1 MRQIFT
7 ILFLT
12 IFIPFGL
19 NAEENRGYSI
29 RGEVIDKITRE
40 PLPAVVVAV
49 EGTKYITTTDANG
62 KFIFPDVPGGMYML
76 KADMLGYKSCLS
88 YEFMLTVNGVEI
100 TLELEED
107 NLQLNEITVKP
118 KADPFKR
125 VKESPLSQ
133 KSISIQEIERNPGA
147 NRDISKV
154 LNSFPG
160 VATVNGDSERN
171 DIIVRG
177 GAPSENR
184 FYLDG
189 VEIPTINH
197 FSTQGS
203 TGGVVGIIDAG
214 LVRDADF
221 YSGAFPVNKG
231 NALSSVLDIR
241 YKEGDLTKNSYKF
254 TIGAYE
260 AGLNATG
267 SFSDKTTFIMSARV
281 SYLQFLFKA
290 LSLPLLPTFTDMQFK
305 VKHRFD
311 RRHEISIIGLGALD
325 NMSLNEDTGGKERN
339 EYILAYLP
347 VIKQDVYT
355 LGATYRY
362 YDNNGYWNF
371 VLSNSYLRN
380 KNTKYT
386 GNDDQNPEK
395 LSLAYTS
402 VENEVKLRAE
412 KIANISNFRITA
424 GVGVEFPKYENDTYQ
439 KIFLI
444 TPVTINYQTSF
455 SLTKYNLFASA
466 NYTTPDDK
474 LSLTLGFRSDANNY
488 SNSMKNLLGTFSP
501 RLAVSYKVLNNLS
514 FSSSVG
520 RYYQLPPLT
529 VLGYADN
536 SGGLLNKN
544 VDYIGVDHYIAGVEY
559 KKASLLQVTFEVF
572 YKKYSNMLRS
582 VNDNIPLM
590 GKSTVYGASGNE
602 PAASDIKGKSY
613 GAELSVR
620 LFAGDK
626 FNLSGTGTL
635 YRSLYQ
641 QGGTKKWI
649 PQSWDNKVILAFAAG
664 YKLPYNFY
672 AGIKYRYAGGS
683 PYTPYDVDRSSLV
696 QAWDAS
702 GRAYFDYTR
711 HNQERLPSFSQLDVR
726 LDKDIYRDKIAFKIY
741 IDIQNVLNRQNV
753 NPDIL
758 LSSGNIAN
766 PEAPLNEQRYVMKS
780 LDNTTGTILPTIG
793 ISVEF

>member
-1 MRQIFT
+1 MRQIF
-7 ILFLT
+7 ILLFLI

-19 NAEENRGYSI
+19 QAEEKRGYSI

-40 PLPAVVVAV
+40 PLPAVVVAI
-49 EGTKYITTTDANG
+49 EGTKYITTTDLSG

-107 NLQLNEITVKP
+107 NFRLNEITVKP

-290 LSLPLLPTFTDMQFK
+290 LNLPLLPTFTDMQFK

-355 LGATYRY
+355 LGAVYRY

-386 GNDDQNPEK
+386 DNDDANQDK
-395 LSLAYTS
+395 LTLAYKS

-412 KIANISNFRITA
+412 KIANLSSFRITA

-439 KIFLI
+439 KIFI
-444 TPVTINYQTSF
+444 GTPVTINYQTSF
-455 SLTKYNLFASA
+455 SLTKYNLFASG

-488 SNSMKNLLGTFSP
+488 SSSMKNLLSTFSP
-501 RLAVSYKVLNNLS
+501 RLAISYKVLNNVS
-514 FSSSVG
+514 ISSSVG
-520 RYYQLPPLT
+520 RYYQLPPFT

-536 SGGLLNKN
+536 SGRLLNKD

-559 KKASLLQVTFEVF
+559 KNASLLQVTFEVF
-572 YKKYSNMLRS
+572 YKRYSNMLRS
-582 VNDNIPLM
+582 VNDDIPLM
-590 GKSTVYGASGNE
+590 GKSTVYGSSGNE
-602 PAASDIKGKSY
+602 PVASDIKGKSY

-635 YRSLYQ
+635 FRSLYQ
-641 QGGTKKWI
+641 QEQTRKWI
-649 PQSWDNKVILAFAAG
+649 PQSWDNKVILSFAAG
-664 YKLPYNFY
+664 YQLPYNFY
-672 AGIKYRYAGGS
+672 AGVKYRYAGGS

-696 QAWDAS
+696 QAWNAS
-702 GRAYFDYTR
+702 GRAYFYYTR

-726 LDKDIYRDKIAFKIY
+726 LDKDIYRDRIAFKFY
-741 IDIQNVLNRQNV
+741 IDIQNVLKRQNV

-758 LSSGNIAN
+758 LSSGSIAN

-780 LDNTTGTILPTIG
+780 IDNTTGTILPTIG

>member
-1 MRQIFT
+1 MRQIF
-7 ILFLT
+7 ILFILL
-12 IFIPFGL
+12 IFNPFGVY
-19 NAEENRGYSI
+19 AEESRGYSI

-40 PLPAVVVAV
+40 PLPAVVV
-49 EGTKYITTTDANG
+49 EIESTKYITTTDANG

-412 KIANISNFRITA
+412 KIANLSNFRITA
-424 GVGVEFPKYENDTYQ
+424 GVGMEFPKYENDIYQ
-439 KIFLI
+439 KIFLG
-444 TPVTINYQTSF
+444 TPVTINY
-455 SLTKYNLFASA
+455 LHL
-466 NYTTPDDK
+466 
-474 LSLTLGFRSDANNY
+474 
-488 SNSMKNLLGTFSP
+488 
-501 RLAVSYKVLNNLS
+501 
-514 FSSSVG
+514 
-520 RYYQLPPLT
+520 
-529 VLGYADN
+529 
-536 SGGLLNKN
+536 
-544 VDYIGVDHYIAGVEY
+544 I
-559 KKASLLQVTFEVF
+559 
-572 YKKYSNMLRS
+572 
-582 VNDNIPLM
+582 
-590 GKSTVYGASGNE
+590 
-602 PAASDIKGKSY
+602 
-613 GAELSVR
+613 
-620 LFAGDK
+620 
-626 FNLSGTGTL
+626 
-635 YRSLYQ
+635 
-641 QGGTKKWI
+641 
-649 PQSWDNKVILAFAAG
+649 
-664 YKLPYNFY
+664 
-672 AGIKYRYAGGS
+672 
-683 PYTPYDVDRSSLV
+683 
-696 QAWDAS
+696 
-702 GRAYFDYTR
+702 
-711 HNQERLPSFSQLDVR
+711 
-726 LDKDIYRDKIAFKIY
+726 
-741 IDIQNVLNRQNV
+741 
-753 NPDIL
+753 
-758 LSSGNIAN
+758 
-766 PEAPLNEQRYVMKS
+766 
-780 LDNTTGTILPTIG
+780 
-793 ISVEF
+793 

>member
-1 MRQIFT
+1 MRQIF
-7 ILFLT
+7 ILFILL
-12 IFIPFGL
+12 IFNPFGVY
-19 NAEENRGYSI
+19 AEESRGYSI

-40 PLPAVVVAV
+40 PLPAVVV
-49 EGTKYITTTDANG
+49 EIESTKYITTTDANG

-88 YEFMLTVNGVEI
+88 YEFMLTVKGVEI

-214 LVRDADF
+214 LIRDADF

-231 NALSSVLDIR
+231 NSLSSILDIR

-290 LSLPLLPTFTDMQFK
+290 LNLPLLPTFTDMQFK

-347 VIKQDVYT
+347 VIKQNVYT
-355 LGATYRY
+355 MGAVYRY

-380 KNTKYT
+380 KNTKYLD
-386 GNDDQNPEK
+386 NDDKNPDK
-395 LSLAYTS
+395 LTLAYTS
-402 VENEVKLRAE
+402 VENEVKFRAE

-424 GVGVEFPKYENDTYQ
+424 GVGLEFPKYENDTYQ
-439 KIFLI
+439 KIFI
-444 TPVTINYQTSF
+444 GVPVTIKYQTTLSF
-455 SLTKYNLFASA
+455 TKYNLFASG
-466 NYTTPDDK
+466 NYITPDEK
-474 LSLTLGFRSDANNY
+474 LSLTLGFRSDANSY
-488 SNSMKNLLGTFSP
+488 SNSMKNPLGTFSP
-501 RLAVSYKVLNNLS
+501 RLAISYEVLKNISLN
-514 FSSSVG
+514 SSVG
-520 RYYQLPPLT
+520 RYYQLPPFT
-529 VLGYADN
+529 ALGYTDN
-536 SGGLLNKN
+536 SGSHINKE

-559 KKASLLQVTFEVF
+559 KMASLLQITFEVF
-572 YKKYSNMLRS
+572 YKRYSNMLRS

-602 PAASDIKGKSY
+602 QVASDIKGKSY

-620 LFAGDK
+620 VFAGDK

-641 QGGTKKWI
+641 QGETKKWI
-649 PQSWDNKVILAFAAG
+649 PQSWDNKVILSFAAG

-683 PYTPYDVDRSSLV
+683 PYTPYDVERSSLV
-696 QAWDAS
+696 QAWNAS
-702 GRAYFDYTR
+702 GRAYYDYTR
-711 HNQERLPSFSQLDVR
+711 YNQERLPPFSQLDVR
-726 LDKDIYRDKIAFKIY
+726 LDKDIYRDRIAFKFY

-758 LSSGNIAN
+758 LSTGNIAN
-766 PEAPLNEQRYVMKS
+766 PDAPLNEQRYVMKS
-780 LDNTTGTILPTIG
+780 IDNTTGTILPTIG